1 MKNKE
6 FWKTGF
12 ILISVIL
19 VLLVGLV
26 SFLFGRGDIKLDG
39 NNKENSSSATEKPL
53 VTSTPNSVLEIEA
66 IKQAV
71 YEKTGLNNLTADI
84 TVSEYTSNYAKG
96 GVKEKEGIGG
106 AYFIAAKVD
115 SKWICVYDGQSH
127 PTCEELESYNFPKEM
142 VSECINENNIV
153 VER

>member
-19 VLLVGLV
+19 VLLVGLI

-84 TVSEYTSNYAKG
+84 TVNEYTLNYAKG
-96 GVKEKEGIGG
+96 GVKEKEAIGG

-127 PTCEELESYNFPKEM
+127 PMCEELESYNFPKEM